1 MPGDAWWRPRRA
13 KGAGGARGAAVPA
26 VAALAALV
34 PLVVACGHDG
44 RSLSQPAPEQTTSTA
59 PATTAPPAGSEA
71 GEGVDAG
78 SESAVTDTAVAEEPL
93 RLTSPVIVESGEI
106 PDTYTCWG
114 RELSPPLQW
123 GPVPADTV
131 ELALVVRDVDAGGF
145 VHWVVAGIEPAT
157 GGVAEGRPPAGAVEA
172 RNDFGRD
179 GWAGPCPPDGV
190 HNYEFRVYA
199 LAEPSGVTADMPGAD
214 AAARVEATPAR
225 MSAVLSGS
233 AEPAPV
239 R

>member
-1 MPGDAWWRPRRA
+1 MPGDAWWWPPRPERVRA
-13 KGAGGARGAAVPA
+13 RPGRVARAV
-26 VAALAALV
+26 VALAALV
-34 PLVVACGHDG
+34 LTAAGCGGDG
-44 RSLSQPAPEQTTSTA
+44 RALSEPTVDQTTSTV
-59 PATTAPPAGSEA
+59 PLTTVPPTDSSGVEAGSET
-71 GEGVDAG
+71 
-78 SESAVTDTAVAEEPL
+78 AVTGSTAPVDPL
-93 RLTSPVIVESGEI
+93 RLSSPAIAEAGGI
-106 PDTYTCWG
+106 PDAYTCWG
-114 RELSPPLQW
+114 GELSPPLQW

-145 VHWVVAGIEPAT
+145 VHWVVAGMDPTI

-199 LAEPSGVTADMPGAD
+199 LAEPSGVTAGMPGMD

-233 AEPAPV
+233 AEPAP
-239 R
+239 

>member
-1 MPGDAWWRPRRA
+1 
-13 KGAGGARGAAVPA
+13 V
-26 VAALAALV
+26 ALV
-34 PLVVACGHDG
+34 AGCGDDG
-44 RSLSQPAPEQTTSTA
+44 RALSEPAPDQTTTTATA
-59 PATTAPPAGSEA
+59 PPTTAPGDTS
-71 GEGVDAG
+71 GVDAG
-78 SESAVTDTAVAEEPL
+78 SETAVTATTLPVEPL
-93 RLTSPVIVESGEI
+93 RLSSPAIAESGEI

-131 ELALVVRDVDAGGF
+131 ELALVVRDIDAGGF
-145 VHWVVAGIEPAT
+145 VHWVVAGMDPTT
-157 GGVAEGRPPAGAVEA
+157 GGVAEDRPPVGAVQA

-199 LAEPSGVTADMPGAD
+199 LAQPSGVTARMPGAD

-233 AEPAPV
+233 AEPTP
-239 R
+239 